1 MSHLKITTLIH
12 VQCSDHLRK
21 KEALKTYGML
31 K

>member
-12 VQCSDHLRK
+12 MQFPDHLRK
-21 KEALKTYGML
+21 KEVLKAHGTL